1 MKIDIG
7 RQLGAVTREVTG
19 REHDGKPARV
29 VVASQTYPTTAEDL
43 WEAITTAER
52 IPRWFM
58 PISGALRLG
67 GRYQLHGNA
76 GGEILICEPPQHLKV
91 TWEYGGDVS
100 WVEVRIEAVSP
111 ASARLTL
118 EHVAYVSDERWNQFG
133 PGAVGVGWDLA
144 LVGLSQ
150 HIETRAPKIPEEG
163 MAWMMSDE
171 GKSFV
176 RQSSE
181 SWCLASI
188 AGGTDPAAAQ
198 AAADRTTAAYT
209 GA

>member
-76 GGEILICEPPQHLKV
+76 GGGILICEPPHHLKV
-91 TWEYGGDVS
+91 TWEYGGEIS
-100 WVEVRIEAVSP
+100 WVEVP
-111 ASARLTL
+111 TASTSSMTSRVRGSSSA
-118 EHVAYVSDERWNQFG
+118 Q
-133 PGAVGVGWDLA
+133 GWSA
-144 LVGLSQ
+144 EKNSGQ
-150 HIETRAPKIPEEG
+150 
-163 MAWMMSDE
+163 
-171 GKSFV
+171 
-176 RQSSE
+176 
-181 SWCLASI
+181 
-188 AGGTDPAAAQ
+188 
-198 AAADRTTAAYT
+198 
-209 GA
+209 